1 MLPFSTVTFLQCEII
16 GSYLIKSLHLYF
28 LVYGF
33 QNNLAPTS
41 ASVLTTSGAN
51 VNANLGGKKTFFL
64 SSFFPLISKLCLSY
78 IFIYAFVFTG
88 YGVQKNVTNGG
99 SGISTGVS
107 TGKSATV

>member
-51 VNANLGGKKTFFL
+51 VNANLGGKKSFFL
-64 SSFFPLISKLCLSY
+64 SSFCPK
-78 IFIYAFVFTG
+78 
-88 YGVQKNVTNGG
+88 
-99 SGISTGVS
+99 
-107 TGKSATV
+107 